1 MENIDNKII
10 LNDDDGNEVEF
21 EFLDLVEYQDEKYVV
36 LIPCDEEDDDGD
48 VVILKLESVNDD
60 DTESYTGV
68 EDEAVLDAVYDI
80 FKERFKDEFDF
91 ED

>member
-36 LIPCDEEDDDGD
+36 LIPCDEEDDEGD
-48 VVILKLESVNDD
+48 VEILKLESVNDD
-60 DTESYTGV
+60 DTESYAGV
-68 EDEAVLDAVYDI
+68 EDEAVLDAVFDI

>member
-36 LIPCDEEDDDGD
+36 LI
-48 VVILKLESVNDD
+48 LAMKKMT
-60 DTESYTGV
+60 TET
-68 EDEAVLDAVYDI
+68 L
-80 FKERFKDEFDF
+80 
-91 ED
+91 